1 MHLRTLVV
9 LAVALVCTTAT
20 VASAQTPVSFGGQ
33 LNYADDFDLGIGAR
47 AVMGTGEFVENTRAM
62 ASFDFYFP
70 DDAGSADVSFWEINI
85 NGHYMIPIEN
95 SPVGVYAGGGLHIY
109 NVSVDFDESEFGPFA
124 DSIDNDDSGVGL
136 NILGGVDFDA
146 GPSVTPFAE
155 LKIELGG
162 AEQFILTGG
171 ARF

>member
-1 MHLRTLVV
+1 MHLRILAVV
-9 LAVALVCTTAT
+9 LVCATAT
-20 VASAQTPVSFGGQ
+20 AASAQSPVSFGGQ

-47 AVMGTGEFVENTRAM
+47 AMIGTGEFVENTRAM

-70 DDAGSADVSFWEINI
+70 DDAGDVDVSFWEINV

-109 NVSVDFDESEFGPFA
+109 NASVDFDESEFGPFA
-124 DSIDNDDSGVGL
+124 GSVDNDDSGLGL
-136 NILGGVDFDA
+136 NILGGVEFDA

-171 ARF
+171 VWF